1 MAKSLH
7 TKEYRAAVDLLREL
21 REASGQNQ
29 TVFAEQIGRTQTFVS
44 AAERASVRLDIQ
56 QLATWIAACG
66 LTLEEWGRRMDRLSQ
81 AAHAKPT
88 AAKSAAK
95 SSARKTSGAKR

>member
-29 TVFAEQIGRTQTFVS
+29 TVFGDRIGRTQTFVS
-44 AAERASVRLDIQ
+44 AAERASVRIDIQ

-66 LTLEEWGRRMDRLSQ
+66 LTLEEWGRRMDRLS
-81 AAHAKPT
+81 APPHAKPA

-95 SSARKTSGAKR
+95 SPAKKGAPKKK